1 MTGSRQI
8 KAGEI
13 VCTDSGSCRGAASP
27 WAAGGLHAVV
37 TGAQQKST
45 PSAHAMDGL
54 QPSKAASRAREQH
67 LVPFS
72 ELVPMARLLR
82 QPPLRTGPGDP
93 S

>member
-1 MTGSRQI
+1 MQTAGP
-8 KAGEI
+8 AGEP
-13 VCTDSGSCRGAASP
+13 ASP

-45 PSAHAMDGL
+45 PRARAMDGL
-54 QPSKAASRAREQH
+54 QPSKAASGAREQR

-72 ELVPMARLLR
+72 ELVPMVRLLR
-82 QPPLRTGPGDP
+82 QPQLRTGPGDP